1 MPNVLMNPYM
11 LQAMGAMQQMPTGQ
25 QAYGRQMRGL
35 GQQFG
40 LAQRRATMQA
50 GQLNIPPHLQF
61 AIGQQQLPGMYG
73 QYAGALGAASGQ
85 AGQLDVQRA
94 ATMGQFGLGA
104 ARVSLEQQRLDMMR
118 RQMRPNFWN
127 ILGTVAGIGT
137 SIAGLAMGNPMSAAN
152 IARMQGQ
159 FQNYQQGMTPV
170 PQINMPQFQPQ
181 QPMVP
186 GMGGGGAGS
195 MGIPMGQAM
204 NWMYPPV
211 FQQAGYGGY

>member
-11 LQAMGAMQQMPTGQ
+11 IQAMQAMQQMPGGQ

-35 GQQFG
+35 GAQFG

-73 QYAGALGAASGQ
+73 QYAGALGAAAGQ
-85 AGQLDVQRA
+85 AGQMDIQRA
-94 ATMGQFGLGA
+94 ATMGQFGIGA
-104 ARVSLEQQRLDMMR
+104 ARVALEQQRLEMQREQMR

-127 ILGTVAGIGT
+127 ILGTAGTLGMG
-137 SIAGLAMGNPMSAAN
+137 IAGLMMPPVGAAMGAM
-152 IARMQGQ
+152 
-159 FQNYQQGMTPV
+159 
-170 PQINMPQFQPQ
+170 
-181 QPMVP
+181 
-186 GMGGGGAGS
+186 GGAGGAGGG

-204 NWMYPPV
+204 NWMMPQA
-211 FQQAGYGGY
+211 FQPAGYGGY